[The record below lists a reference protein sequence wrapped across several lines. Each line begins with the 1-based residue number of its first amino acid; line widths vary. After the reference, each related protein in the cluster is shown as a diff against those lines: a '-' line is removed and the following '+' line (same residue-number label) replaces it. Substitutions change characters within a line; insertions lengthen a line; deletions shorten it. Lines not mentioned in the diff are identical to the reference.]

1 MVGWD
6 LKPAG
11 VIEHALREEP
21 DALADANADPNKAP
35 QTAIP
40 HFRRLMRPRHIS
52 KLPMRQ

>member
-35 QTAIP
+35 QTAIT